1 MTMLDLLAEPDRIE
15 RPACHCTDEMRFER
29 TEAVHSDSEIR
40 IFRCP
45 ACERELRLTVW
56 VAAAG

>member
-1 MTMLDLLAEPDRIE
+1 MTNLERLLEPGSIE
-15 RPACHCTDEMRFER
+15 RPACHCTAEMHLER

>member
-1 MTMLDLLAEPDRIE
+1 MTMHDHLAQPNPIA
-15 RPACHCTDEMRFER
+15 RPACHCTAEMRLER
-29 TEAVHSDSEIR
+29 TEAVHSDTEIQ